1 MIAPASDSPLLGA
14 HMSIA
19 GGLHLAALRGVE
31 VRCTALQLFSH
42 NSNQWAMKP
51 LADEEIALWK
61 ETLASHPMVTM
72 VHDSYLINLA
82 SPDEA
87 LFRKSREAFL
97 GEALRCV
104 ALGIP
109 RLVFHPGAHM
119 GAGEDAGLDRVA
131 AALDWVDE
139 RLGGAPVMLLVENTA
154 GQGSS
159 LGHRFEH
166 LAGLLDRVRRPAL
179 LGFCIDTCHLLVAG
193 YDFRDAEGYRS
204 VVAEFDGLIGVERI
218 RAFHLND
225 SKKDRGSRVDRHEH
239 IGRGFVGTPAFA
251 RILHDPRFR
260 LVPKVLETP
269 KLDDMDRKNLALLR
283 RLASLPP
290 PSDAADAGAA
300 RRRARRS

>member
-1 MIAPASDSPLLGA
+1 MIAPSSDGPLLGA

-31 VRCTALQLFSH
+31 VRCTALQIFSR

-61 ETLASHPMVTM
+61 ETLASHPMATM
-72 VHDSYLINLA
+72 VHDSYLTNIA

-87 LFRKSREAFL
+87 LFQKSREAFL

-104 ALGIP
+104 ALDIP

-119 GAGEDAGLDRVA
+119 GAGEETGLDRVA
-131 AALDWVDE
+131 RALDWVDE
-139 RLGGAPVMLLVENTA
+139 HLGGAPVTLLVENTA

-166 LAGLLDRVRRPAL
+166 LAGLLDRVRRPEL
-179 LGFCIDTCHLLVAG
+179 LGFCVDTCHLLAAG
-193 YDFRDAEGYRS
+193 YDFRDAEGYRA
-204 VVAEFDGLIGVERI
+204 VFAEFDRRIGLERI

-225 SKKDRGSRVDRHEH
+225 SKKDCGCRVDRHEH
-239 IGRGFVGTPAFA
+239 IGRGFVGNPAFA

-269 KLDDMDRKNLALLR
+269 KADDMDRKNLALLR

-290 PSDAADAGAA
+290 PSGDGAS

>member
-1 MIAPASDSPLLGA
+1 MIAPPSDGPLLGA

-19 GGLHLAALRGVE
+19 GGLHLAALRGAD
-31 VRCTALQLFSH
+31 VRCTALQIFSR
-42 NSNQWAMKP
+42 NSNQWAAKS

-61 ETLASHPMVTM
+61 ETLASHPMATM

-82 SPDEA
+82 SPDDA
-87 LFRKSREAFL
+87 LYEKSREAFL
-97 GEALRCV
+97 AEAHRCV

-119 GAGEDAGLDRVA
+119 GAGEEAGLDRVA
-131 AALDWVDE
+131 RALDWVDE
-139 RLGGAPVMLLVENTA
+139 RLGGAPVTLLVENTA

-159 LGHRFEH
+159 LGHSLEH
-166 LAGLLDRVRRPAL
+166 LEGLLERVRRPAL
-179 LGFCIDTCHLLVAG
+179 LGFCIDTCHLLAAG
-193 YDFRDAEGYRS
+193 YDFRDAEGYRA
-204 VVAEFDGLIGVERI
+204 VFAEFDRRIGVEHI

-225 SKKDRGSRVDRHEH
+225 SKKALGSRVDRHEH
-239 IGRGFVGTPAFA
+239 IGRGFVGNPAFA

-260 LVPKVLETP
+260 RVPKVLETP
-269 KLDDMDRKNLALLR
+269 KTDDMDRKNLALLR

-290 PSDAADAGAA
+290 PSDNGAA

>member
-1 MIAPASDSPLLGA
+1 
-14 HMSIA
+14 MSIA
-19 GGLHLAALRGVE
+19 GGLHLAALRGAE
-31 VRCTALQLFSH
+31 VRCTALQIFSR
-42 NSNQWAMKP
+42 NSNQWAAKP

-61 ETLASHPMVTM
+61 ETLASHPMETM

-87 LFRKSREAFL
+87 LFQKSREAFL
-97 GEALRCV
+97 GEAHRCV

-119 GAGEDAGLDRVA
+119 GAGEAAGLDRVA
-131 AALDWVDE
+131 QALDWVDE
-139 RLGGAPVMLLVENTA
+139 RLGGAPVTLLVENTA

-179 LGFCIDTCHLLVAG
+179 LGFCIDTCHLLAAG
-193 YDFRDAEGYRS
+193 YDFRDADGYRAVFS
-204 VVAEFDGLIGVERI
+204 EFDSRIGIDHI

-225 SKKDRGSRVDRHEH
+225 SKKDCGSRVDRHEH
-239 IGRGFVGTPAFA
+239 IGRGFVGNPSFA

-260 LVPKVLETP
+260 HAPKVLETP
-269 KLDDMDRKNLALLR
+269 KTDDMDRKNLALLR
-283 RLASLPP
+283 RLAALPP
-290 PSDAADAGAA
+290 PSDISDTGAA